1 MKYLLKIKNEE
12 GEVVN
17 ETEHSSL
24 SDISSV
30 LGVTYCSVRK
40 NLQYSLD
47 PTMKKG
53 VKLSQVMFDQHYS
66 VCVADYRL
74 RETEK

>member
-1 MKYLLKIKNEE
+1 MRYLLKIKDAA
-12 GEVVN
+12 GQVVD
-17 ETEHSSL
+17 ESEHSSL
-24 SDISSV
+24 SEISNA

-47 PTMKKG
+47 PNMKKG
-53 VKLSQVMFDQHYS
+53 VKLSQVLFDHQYS